1 MVPSRHPERRYV
13 VILFSAT
20 VHVYILIDLFQID
33 GKLNSGG
40 VPGGEGVLA
49 NFFNSLLNKKAGA
62 PGGSPNAPGA
72 SPRSMNGTVDIS
84 DKTAMRSD
92 AAAELDRLTRN
103 VKKEM
108 DFTQTDC

>member
-1 MVPSRHPERRYV
+1 MSSQKLNRVPVS
-13 VILFSAT
+13 
-20 VHVYILIDLFQID
+20 QID
-33 GKLNSGG
+33 GKLNAGA
-40 VPGGEGVLA
+40 PGGEGVLA
-49 NFFNSLLNKKAGA
+49 NFFNSLLNKKAGS
-62 PGGSPNAPGA
+62 PGGSSPNAAA
-72 SPRSMNGTVDIS
+72 SPRSMNGTADIS